1 MATNAK
7 VLAIVKR
14 DLPRRTILKMV
25 IEKTGTTWSVAKDD
39 YGLPKYRYFYPGVY
53 VAYKIDGKCYIGKVT
68 LRQDYTGGG
77 TFGPLHVG
85 FTSGGDDKGIDC
97 AKVK

>member
-1 MATNAK
+1 
-7 VLAIVKR
+7 
-14 DLPRRTILKMV
+14 MV